1 MQTRYVSLVLAI
13 SFLAGLVL
21 TETAH
26 AAAYPGNRCAAAK
39 LRAAGGKCRARLGAW
54 AAFAIGGGINV
65 TKRDTALGNAT
76 NRLRNSWEKAERAA
90 AKKSVDCV
98 DMTLAND
105 DAQTQIDDVV
115 DGIYTDII
123 SGLNLSTKDEAKCSA
138 ALLKAAGKM
147 CSTYFAKEAAYLQK
161 LAAGK
166 TKRDNG
172 RAKALAALTA
182 TVNKQLAGNCPT
194 TATLTSISTAV
205 DHLVADITDKII
217 VSPNV
222 DDTQFTMISPT
233 ENPGIRYGKDT
244 LHPVCSYGTPYH
256 YFVKR
261 GSVNKL
267 LIYYQGGGACWD
279 LATCVNIQTFDK
291 DVDPSSWDNPN
302 YLFTGFGDLNNPLN
316 PFKDWNIVFVP
327 YCTGDIHFGDSSPYY
342 GLQEIKHK
350 GWHNARTVEKW
361 AREHFL
367 APDEIFITGSS
378 AGAYGAFFN
387 APAHH
392 DVWPDSRIS
401 VLGDAGNGV
410 ITSSFLQNEFSNW
423 NFEAHL
429 PPPNPGNSRGDRR
442 RWRPG
447 TVLPGRCPLLSE
459 YGMGAL
465 LDGLRWRHGWSNGLL
480 QRHVEPAE
488 RPRVAQLV
496 ACHLPVAR
504 CDGATGV
511 RHGQRG
517 TRQLSLLHRRRLD
530 THNVGV
536 RQGLYRHHRQCADDR
551 RLDQRDARS
560 DDGLDECRVRHPGTL
575 RHTVTWRPKTGDTAK
590 PTLFA
595 VRSGRHHHLPVG
607 VQSVPDRAS
616 YIEDQREQEPRP
628 GKAET

>member
-429 PPPNPGNSRGDRR
+429 PPQIPGIREAIVDGGGLAQYSQAVAHYYPNTAWAHYS
-442 RWRPG
+442 
-447 TVLPGRCPLLSE
+447 TA
-459 YGMGAL
+459 Y
-465 LDGLRWRHGWSNGLL
+465 
-480 QRHVEPAE
+480 
-488 RPRVAQLV
+488 
-496 ACHLPVAR
+496 
-504 CDGATGV
+504 DGATG
-511 RHGQRG
+511 GQTGFYNVMLNLQNVLEWLNWWHATCQWHDVMVQQAYATASAAPGNYRYYIGAGSTHTMWGYDKVYTDTTGNVPTIVDWINAMRDRTMAWTNVECDTPAHCG
-517 TRQLSLLHRRRLD
+517 TLLPGD
-530 THNVGV
+530 PK
-536 RQGLYRHHRQCADDR
+536 
-551 RLDQRDARS
+551 
-560 DDGLDECRVRHPGTL
+560 PGTL
-575 RHTVTWRPKTGDTAK
+575 PN
-590 PTLFA
+590 PPFSQ
-595 VRSGRHHHLPVG
+595 SGQDVIITCP
-607 VQSVPDRAS
+607 
-616 YIEDQREQEPRP
+616 
-628 GKAET
+628 